1 MGPCYD
7 WCKVKYKKDN
17 DEDDLCI
24 AKIIAIFSFTFSSQP
39 QNPCQGLLVHFCQG
53 LLVHY
58 TTARD
63 DSMEQYNTLLQ
74 TSWRLCYERDD
85 RINNKMKP
93 FIEMIG
99 YESVQEKVFVVEEC
113 PGVWESPPNDI
124 NRVIEITQRSSWSNI
139 LLSSQW

>member
-1 MGPCYD
+1 MILQPRLLGQT
-7 WCKVKYKKDN
+7 
-17 DEDDLCI
+17 
-24 AKIIAIFSFTFSSQP
+24 ASFHSQYTFSSQP
-39 QNPCQGLLVHFCQG
+39 QNPCQGLLVH
-53 LLVHY
+53 Y
-58 TTARD
+58 TNARD
-63 DSMEQYNTLLQ
+63 ESDSQYDTLLQ

-139 LLSSQW
+139 FLSSQW

>member
-1 MGPCYD
+1 M
-7 WCKVKYKKDN
+7 N
-17 DEDDLCI
+17 
-24 AKIIAIFSFTFSSQP
+24 
-39 QNPCQGLLVHFCQG
+39 
-53 LLVHY
+53 
-58 TTARD
+58 ARD
-63 DSMEQYNTLLQ
+63 ESDEQYDTLLQ

-139 LLSSQW
+139 FLSSQW